1 VAGVA
6 AERRKEDS
14 ISDAGG
20 ILKALNYA
28 IVFIV
33 PPATALGIFGVHTRD
48 KALEAGLVQI
58 LNGILYSDFNIVLP
72 NSHSI
77 AYIVNVQGH

>member
-1 VAGVA
+1 MAGVA

-28 IVFIV
+28 IVFVV
-33 PPATALGIFGVHTRD
+33 PPATALGIFGVHTRN
-48 KALEAGLVQI
+48 KALEAGLVRISTFTQPY
-58 LNGILYSDFNIVLP
+58 LFRIVL
-72 NSHSI
+72 HSN
-77 AYIVNVQGH
+77 VNGH

>member
-1 VAGVA
+1 MAGVA

-28 IVFIV
+28 IVFVV

-58 LNGILYSDFNIVLP
+58 HNDSLYSDLYIVLP
-72 NSHSI
+72 ISHSSTW
-77 AYIVNVQGH
+77 

>member
-1 VAGVA
+1 MSGVA

-58 LNGILYSDFNIVLP
+58 HNDSLYSDLYIVLP
-72 NSHSI
+72 ISHSSTW
-77 AYIVNVQGH
+77 